1 MTMTDAERFELICN
15 PALAR
20 IEAKLEDLHHTVAV
34 SNGKPSVLARVD
46 ALEKATSALASAEK
60 ALPAPPAIPPPAV
73 RVLKLGPIELQGYG
87 LNDVVRLSV
96 VVVLLWLAVS
106 SYLGQAKTQALIDAM
121 QRAAK
126 VAQVA
131 P

>member
-46 ALEKATSALASAEK
+46 ALEKATEALASAEK
-60 ALPAPPAIPPPAV
+60 ALPVPVAAPT
-73 RVLKLGPIELQGYG
+73 RMLKLGPIELQGYG

-96 VVVLLWLAVS
+96 VLVLLWLAVS

-126 VAQVA
+126 VAQVV